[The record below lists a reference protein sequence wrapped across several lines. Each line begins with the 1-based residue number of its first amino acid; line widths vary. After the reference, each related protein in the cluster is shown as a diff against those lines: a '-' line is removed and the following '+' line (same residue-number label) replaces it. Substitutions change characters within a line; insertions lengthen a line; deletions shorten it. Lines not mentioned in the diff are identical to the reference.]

1 MTTLIQPR
9 NEELSFATTEQTVR
23 KKFIE
28 SLPKAELHVH
38 LDGTLEPAM
47 MWKIAERNQ
56 LPLNKKDG
64 SLYQSVNEISM
75 AYKFANLQEFLALYF
90 LGAGVMRT
98 EQDFYELTYAYLAKA
113 HQDNVRHAE
122 MFVGPQTHTWKAG
135 MNIDIIM
142 DGTVRAIKAAKEEF
156 GITAN
161 IIIDFDR
168 SHVDDIT
175 IIGTLGWSEQAKFDA
190 PRDAEKTF
198 EAVQDYLQ
206 RNTDNQQYIVGF
218 GLDYAEVGFPPIWFK
233 DLFKVIRE
241 SGYKTVAHAGEEGP
255 AEYIWQAI
263 NDLGVS
269 RIDHGNR
276 ATEDAKLLEV
286 IINKEIPLT
295 MCPLSNVALRNR
307 QLGDEADLSEH
318 PAKYMLSK
326 GVLVTINS
334 DDPAY
339 FGGYI
344 NANFEAIA
352 TALNLDIPQLYEIS
366 KNSINASF
374 LSPELKLE
382 YLEQIDLYYEN
393 FILTSIMIDSQNMC
407 PNPLI
412 TVNGEVIMECYIS

>member
-1 MTTLIQPR
+1 MQIKPYRAYNMTTLIQFTQP
-9 NEELSFATTEQTVR
+9 VK

-47 MWKIAERNQ
+47 IWQIAERNK
-56 LPLNKKDG
+56 LSLKKNGD
-64 SLYQSVNEISM
+64 LYKSVDEISA

-90 LGAGVMRT
+90 LGAGMMRT
-98 EQDFYELTYAYLAKA
+98 EQDFYDLTYAYLAKA
-113 HQDNVRHAE
+113 HKDNVRHAE

-135 MNIDIIM
+135 VNVDIIM
-142 DGTVRAIKAAKEEF
+142 DGTIRAIQSAKEEF
-156 GITAN
+156 GITAS

-198 EAVQDYLQ
+198 VAIQDYLQ

-233 DLFKVIRE
+233 DLFKAIRE
-241 SGYKTVAHAGEEGP
+241 AGYKTVAHAGEEGP
-255 AEYIWQAI
+255 TEYIWQAI
-263 NDLGVS
+263 NDLGVA

-276 ATEDAKLLEV
+276 ATEDEKLLE
-286 IINKEIPLT
+286 IIISEEIPLT
-295 MCPLSNVALRNR
+295 MCPLSNLALRNG
-307 QLGDEADLSEH
+307 QLGDEADLSKH
-318 PAKYMLSK
+318 PAKDMLSK

-352 TALNLDIPQLYEIS
+352 TALNLNIQQLLAIS

-374 LSPELKLE
+374 LSPEVKLE
-382 YLEQIDLYYEN
+382 YLEQIDLYYNN
-393 FILTSIMIDSQNMC
+393 FIEHCFSLE
-407 PNPLI
+407 I
-412 TVNGEVIMECYIS
+412 TVNGEVIMECNI